1 MSETAPS
8 IPYQAYKVR
17 EFLRP
22 YALADFPQSKRHSHT
37 PSNPQARFGANVVP
51 APTSRPS
58 SVVSPTTPPPQTSP
72 TGYGSW
78 EKETALSFAKS
89 TESPPTPVIVLDP
102 SPPVSNGLPSPPASP
117 GLAPPL
123 EPPIN
128 QSTDALPEPV
138 RVNGVHA
145 NGNGDANGRAA
156 SNSEQRS
163 PTRIPVN
170 LPSSSVAS
178 SSAAPEDPAARPR
191 KTSTFRRVP
200 RNARAPLPSSPLAG
214 GHSRTASS
222 SSMASSS
229 LRPSL
234 PPSEYPSYTQQ
245 RPTSMLVDPRERI
258 QSLSSSPSTS
268 ERPPAISSIS
278 EDAGPPNR
286 RHSTPLNA
294 QAVAASLT
302 SIIPPVRTSSL
313 AVQNATPPSTA
324 PMSRTPSS
332 IPSRQTTPA
341 PAPTSLPPS
350 PSTLQPPTPPR
361 QTSAPYRPGF
371 QPKGVYR
378 PRTDEFI
385 AHRKAHAVSAGYA
398 SAERTKLE
406 RRLEKLVALHF
417 PEEGKTTTG
426 VGRRPGIAPAANAN
440 RRASSF
446 FELDF
451 KSILGG
457 GGGKEDI
464 RSAEQRITPWQDD
477 SDASKCPLCTTNFHP
492 LTNRKHHCRLCG
504 QIICALP
511 IKRPQR
517 PQVCSLLFVV
527 DPKTRNIEEVGEGV
541 DYGVRKRRTSSV
553 GGAKELQEE
562 AAEEEKFLR
571 GVRICSQ
578 CRPVLLRQQYH
589 QQGMHVPPF
598 VKLYEAFIILEK
610 EIEDSLPQFQELIL
624 TLNHD
629 SQPTKE
635 ASAARK
641 RLLEAFAQ
649 YDSLAKRIRNLP
661 TTNGPGSSQER
672 VQIAVMTRAN
682 LFLQKNMF
690 PLQSLPTPKHAS
702 APAARSAVEDG
713 DDASFIDPSSATAIA
728 LQPLLEQEALLETFI
743 EEAKAQR
750 KFEDAKTLR
759 INLGELREEIERV
772 LAAEGLKGKRARKGR

>member
-1 MSETAPS
+1 MSETTPS
-8 IPYQAYKVR
+8 IPYQAYK
-17 EFLRP
+17 
-22 YALADFPQSKRHSHT
+22 SKRHSHT
-37 PSNPQARFGANVVP
+37 PSNPQARFGTSVLP
-51 APTSRPS
+51 PPGSHPPT
-58 SVVSPTTPPPQTSP
+58 VVSPTTPPPQTSQN
-72 TGYGSW
+72 GYGSW
-78 EKETALSFAKS
+78 EKESQTAYKISK
-89 TESPPTPVIVLDP
+89 SPPMPVIVLDP
-102 SPPVSNGLPSPPASP
+102 SPPVSNGSPSPPASP
-117 GLAPPL
+117 NLTQL
-123 EPPIN
+123 SEPAVD
-128 QSTDALPEPV
+128 QSTDASPEPA
-138 RVNGVHA
+138 RVNGTHP
-145 NGNGDANGRAA
+145 NGNGNANGRAA
-156 SNSEQRS
+156 PDSGSIQS
-163 PTRIPVN
+163 PTRMAVD
-170 LPSSSVAS
+170 LPASPVAS
-178 SSAAPEDPAARPR
+178 SSAAAEDPASRPR

-200 RNARAPLPSSPLAG
+200 RNGRAPLPSSPLAG

-234 PPSEYPSYTQQ
+234 PPSEQPSYTQQ
-245 RPTSMLVDPRERI
+245 RPTSMLMDPRHRM

-268 ERPPAISSIS
+268 ERPPAIFSFP
-278 EDAGPPNR
+278 EDNPGRNR
-286 RHSTPLNA
+286 RHSTPLNT
-294 QAVAASLT
+294 QAVAASLA
-302 SIIPPVRTSSL
+302 SVIPPVRTSSL
-313 AVQNATPPSTA
+313 AAHNVSPPASA
-324 PMSRTPSS
+324 PMSRASSS
-332 IPSRQTTPA
+332 IPSRQTTPV
-341 PAPTSLPPS
+341 PTQASVPPS
-350 PSTLQPPTPPR
+350 PSTAQPPTPPR
-361 QTSAPYRPGF
+361 QASAPYRPGF

-385 AHRKAHAVSAGYA
+385 AHRKAHAASAGYA

-417 PEEGKTTTG
+417 PEEAKTTTG
-426 VGRRPGIAPAANAN
+426 VGRRPGLASTVNAN

-451 KSILGG
+451 KNILGG
-457 GGGKEDI
+457 GGGKEDV
-464 RSAEQRITPWQDD
+464 RTAEQRITPWQED
-477 SDASKCPLCTTNFHP
+477 SAVSKCPLCTTKFHP

-511 IKRPQR
+511 VKRPQR
-517 PQVCSLLFVV
+517 PQMCSVLFVV

-541 DYGVRKRRTSSV
+541 DYGVRKRRTGSV

-589 QQGMHVPPF
+589 QQGMHVPTF
-598 VKLYEAFIILEK
+598 VKLYETFIILEK

-661 TTNGPGSSQER
+661 TPNGNGSSQER

-702 APAARSAVEDG
+702 APAARAAVEDI
-713 DDASFIDPSSATAIA
+713 DDTASFIDPSSATAIA
-728 LQPLLEQEALLETFI
+728 LQPLLEQEALLETFV

-759 INLGELREEIERV
+759 VNLGEIREEIERV

>member
-1 MSETAPS
+1 MSETAPG
-8 IPYQAYKVR
+8 IPYQAYR
-17 EFLRP
+17 
-22 YALADFPQSKRHSHT
+22 SKRHSHN
-37 PSNPQARFGANVVP
+37 PSNPQQRYAPNVASP
-51 APTSRPS
+51 PPSRPS
-58 SVVSPTTPPPQTSP
+58 SVVIPTTPPPQNGQN
-72 TGYGSW
+72 GYGSL
-78 EKETALSFAKS
+78 EKDSQTSFNFSKS
-89 TESPPTPVIVLDP
+89 PQSPPLPVIVLDP
-102 SPPVSNGLPSPPASP
+102 SPPASNGSPSPPVSP
-117 GLAPPL
+117 GVTQPSETPMKVSA
-123 EPPIN
+123 
-128 QSTDALPEPV
+128 DAATETV
-138 RVNGVHA
+138 RVNGVYP
-145 NGNGDANGRAA
+145 NGNGVGNGSAA
-156 SNSEQRS
+156 SGSGQTKS
-163 PTRIPVN
+163 PPQTSVG
-170 LPSSSVAS
+170 LPSSAVAS
-178 SSAAPEDPAARPR
+178 SSAIPEDPASRPR

-214 GHSRTASS
+214 GHARTLSS
-222 SSMASSS
+222 SSAAASS

-234 PPSEYPSYTQQ
+234 PPSEHPSYTQQ
-245 RPTSMLVDPRERI
+245 RPTSMLMDPRHRI

-268 ERPPAISSIS
+268 GRPPAIPSFS
-278 EDAGPPNR
+278 EDTSSRDR

-294 QAVAASLT
+294 DAVAASLAM
-302 SIIPPVRTSSL
+302 SVVPPVRTSSL
-313 AVQNATPPSTA
+313 AATPPSTA
-324 PMSRTPSS
+324 PMSRVPSS

-341 PAPTSLPPS
+341 PVSSSVPPS
-350 PSTLQPPTPPR
+350 PSSLHPATPPR
-361 QTSAPYRPGF
+361 QASAPYRPGF

-378 PRTDEFI
+378 PRTDEFM
-385 AHRKAHAVSAGYA
+385 AHRKAHAISAGYA

-417 PEEGKTTTG
+417 PEEEKATTG
-426 VGRRPGIAPAANAN
+426 AGRRPSLAPVANAN

-446 FELDF
+446 FDLDL

-457 GGGKEDI
+457 GKEDV
-464 RSAEQRITPWQDD
+464 RTAEQRITPWQED
-477 SDASKCPLCTTNFHP
+477 STVSKCPLCTTNFHP

-511 IKRPQR
+511 VKRPQR
-517 PQVCSLLFVV
+517 PQLCSVLFVV

-541 DYGVRKRRTSSV
+541 DYGVRKRRTGSV
-553 GGAKELQEE
+553 GGAKELQQE

-589 QQGMHVPPF
+589 QQGMHVPTF
-598 VKLYEAFIILEK
+598 VKLYEAFVILEK

-649 YDSLAKRIRNLP
+649 YDSLAKRIRGLP
-661 TTNGPGSSQER
+661 TPNGPGSSQDR

-702 APAARSAVEDG
+702 STPSHTAVEEN
-713 DDASFIDPSSATAIA
+713 DDNASFIDPSSATAIA
-728 LQPLLEQEALLETFI
+728 LQPLLEQEALLETFV

-759 INLGELREEIERV
+759 VNLGEIREEIERV
-772 LAAEGLKGKRARKGR
+772 LAAEGLKGKRARKGRQPR